1 MPNAYSHALHH
12 NQENEDP
19 KLVIVNSSIELQ
31 RNNDNL
37 CDTNQ
42 PNAHCMNL
50 DGFTAF

>member
-1 MPNAYSHALHH
+1 MPNAYGHALQH
-12 NQENEDP
+12 NQENEDF
-19 KLVIVNSSIELQ
+19 KLIVVNSSIELQ

-42 PNAHCMNL
+42 PNARSFNL